1 VKRSH
6 FVGSTAS
13 SNDVRTRPMAFRKL
27 GQVKPRSAAD
37 SVIALG
43 TDQARKAPEDSA
55 LLNSRTLWVG

>member
-1 VKRSH
+1 
-6 FVGSTAS
+6 
-13 SNDVRTRPMAFRKL
+13 MAFRKL